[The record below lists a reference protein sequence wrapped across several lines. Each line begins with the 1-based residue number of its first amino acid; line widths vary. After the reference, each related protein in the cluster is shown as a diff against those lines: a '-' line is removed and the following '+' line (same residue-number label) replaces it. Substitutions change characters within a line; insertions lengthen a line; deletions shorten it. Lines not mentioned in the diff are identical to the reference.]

1 MNALKVDFVL
11 IVLRNISRIADLEDI
26 NRGSEECDNRRDDE
40 KLFFPAPM
48 MSGRTYATAKART
61 LSPHQTPR
69 VTAKGF
75 RVAIKKRLTE
85 RHQVTERGERSNAL

>member
-1 MNALKVDFVL
+1 MTRTLIMNALKVDFVL

-26 NRGSEECDNRRDDE
+26 KRGSEECDNRRDDE

-61 LSPHQTPR
+61 PDTEGHS
-69 VTAKGF
+69 
-75 RVAIKKRLTE
+75 KRLSGCNQKAIDRTSPG
-85 RHQVTERGERSNAL
+85 H